1 MMMTQAKAAIHSP
14 WDGTRMPNTSIGCSP
29 ENAVTA

>member
-1 MMMTQAKAAIHSP
+1 MMMITAKAAIHSP
-14 WDGTRMPNTSIGCSP
+14 WDGTRMPKKSIGSSP